1 MTNEQLVYYIDGPGE
16 VLIGDF
22 KNPSNVIAIATVK
35 EAGFSGNATFEKVTG
50 GRSLFARRQF
60 LTEKTLNFRMT
71 DCQMRFQYLEITNGS
86 TTTKAATENWAF
98 GDLERYTVK
107 AGANSGDPLTI
118 TLKRAPIAGSLI
130 LRPATGA
137 SVAIPD
143 ANIGTAGQDG
153 TVVVTLPTTMSG
165 VAAGDYVN
173 AIYKYTSSVDTLT
186 TSTRIDSCP
195 KSVFITHKQ
204 PCFNKDNEVIGFQY
218 IEIFRAKSD
227 AQFEKA
233 YSEKTP
239 YAPALNFEVEDPE
252 RPDGKLVDEKFEPLA
267 EGLNYFDLIYDN
279 Q

>member
-16 VLIGDF
+16 VLIGAF
-22 KNPSNVIAIATVK
+22 KDPTNVLAVATVK

-60 LTEKTLNFRMT
+60 LTEKTLSFKMT
-71 DCQMRFQYLEITNGS
+71 DCQMRFQYNELASGG
-86 TTTKAATENWAF
+86 TTSKGKVQNWAF

-107 AGANSGDPLTI
+107 ASTGDAKTI
-118 TLKRAPIAGSLI
+118 TLRKAPVAGTLV
-130 LRPATGA
+130 LRPTTGA
-137 SVAIPD
+137 AIAVAASDIAD
-143 ANIGTAGQDG
+143 
-153 TVVVTLPTTMSG
+153 TVVTIKDENVK
-165 VAAGDYVN
+165 VGDYVN
-173 AIYKYTSSVDTLT
+173 AIYKYESEEDVLT

-227 AQFEKA
+227 ANFEKA
-233 YSEKTP
+233 YSEKSP
-239 YAPALNFEVEDPE
+239 YAPSLNFEVEDPE

-267 EGLNYFDLIYDN
+267 EGLNYFDLIADN

>member
-22 KNPSNVIAIATVK
+22 KNPQNVLAVATVK

-50 GRSLFARRQF
+50 GRSLFARRQY

-71 DCQMRFQYLEITNGS
+71 DCQMRFQYMEITNGS
-86 TTTKAATENWAF
+86 TTKKAAVENWAF

-107 AGANSGDPLTI
+107 AGEEGAKTI
-118 TLKRAPIAGSLI
+118 TLRKTPVEGSLV
-130 LRPATGA
+130 LRPTVGA
-137 SVAIPD
+137 SIAVAKEDIAAPS
-143 ANIGTAGQDG
+143 ADG
-153 TVVVTLPTTMSG
+153 TVVVTIKSDDIK
-165 VAAGDYVN
+165 VGDYVS
-173 AIYKYTSSVDTLT
+173 AIYKYMSAEDVLT

-233 YSEKTP
+233 YSEKSP
-239 YAPALNFEVEDPE
+239 YAPSLNFEVEDAE

>member
-22 KNPSNVIAIATVK
+22 KNPQNVLAVATVK

-60 LTEKTLNFRMT
+60 LTDKTLNFRMT
-71 DCQMRFQYLEITNGS
+71 DCQMRFQYTELATGG
-86 TTTKAATENWAF
+86 TTKKAAVENWAF

-107 AGANSGDPLTI
+107 AGTGDAKTI
-118 TLKRAPIAGSLI
+118 TLRKAPVEGSLV
-130 LRPATGA
+130 LRPTTGEA
-137 SVAIPD
+137 IVVDAADVAD
-143 ANIGTAGQDG
+143 K
-153 TVVVTLPTTMSG
+153 TVTIKSADIKV
-165 VAAGDYVN
+165 GDYVN
-173 AIYKYTSSVDTLT
+173 AIYKYMSEEDVLT

-227 AQFEKA
+227 ANFEKA
-233 YSEKTP
+233 YSEKSP
-239 YAPALNFEVEDPE
+239 YAPSLNFEVEDPE

-267 EGLNYFDLIYDN
+267 EGLNYFDLIADN